1 MILIQ
6 FCWRGKLVAMSSL
19 SFLSM
24 GSILFHISIEK
35 GQTKSSCKP
44 FLPLTTQ
51 PNPLI
56 RSTCR
61 NAYRNILTKY
71 SGIIRQVWSSMLS
84 PPLGCSPIVP
94 NRFHFNCRIKAV
106 SCQLFVRY
114 TLSVAPVT
122 TVKSEMKSQ
131 SILKR
136 AIVSNI
142 PSVQDFFDC
151 FRFLR
156 HRCLS
161 LFETA
166 VHYYS
171 YTYGYTY
178 QTNRRKKRKSDKLL
192 QL

>member
-1 MILIQ
+1 VFLKTTVSQSHFVAFMILIQ

-84 PPLGCSPIVP
+84 PPPLGCSPIVP

-106 SCQLFVRY
+106 SC
-114 TLSVAPVT
+114 LSGTRSA
-122 TVKSEMKSQ
+122 
-131 SILKR
+131 
-136 AIVSNI
+136 
-142 PSVQDFFDC
+142 
-151 FRFLR
+151 
-156 HRCLS
+156 
-161 LFETA
+161 
-166 VHYYS
+166 
-171 YTYGYTY
+171 
-178 QTNRRKKRKSDKLL
+178 LL
-192 QL
+192 QLLPSKVK